1 MIQNFKKFFKENEAD
16 IILVIGVVLISLMS
30 FGGGWLMGINSV
42 LPQTTAKDNI
52 KIIEETSLDD
62 LKASTN
68 EAIENEAIENA
79 QEEKPAETSKNSET
93 SQETSQGEE
102 IKSSAEET
110 TLNSTQ
116 TPQNEKQI
124 VASKNGEVYHYVWC
138 SGAKR
143 IKEENKIYFNSK
155 EEAEKAGYRAAKNC
169 PGLEE

>member
-42 LPQTTAKDNI
+42 LPQTAAKKDNI
-52 KIIEETSLDD
+52 KIEETSPDD
-62 LKASTN
+62 LKASTS

-79 QEEKPAETSKNSET
+79 QEEKPAETSNNPET
-93 SQETSQGEE
+93 LPETSQGEE
-102 IKSSAEET
+102 VKNSTEEP

-116 TPQNEKQI
+116 TTQNEKQI
-124 VASKNGEVYHYVWC
+124 VASKNGETYYYVWC
-138 SGAKR
+138 SGANR

-155 EEAEKAGYRAAKNC
+155 EEAEKAGYREAKNNC
-169 PGLEE
+169 SE